1 MGSFKLKLVAWFALL
16 ALLPLAVAF
25 YGYDTLTTR
34 SETRRADAVL
44 EAGLRAAVAGYAT
57 RLDQASAT
65 ARSVAAEAAVQH
77 ALRAR
82 DRAAVRRIDA
92 AHPLVTVRIGGGS
105 RAGAVSIVDGGRVLG
120 SIAVNLPVDDGLVH
134 QLGRGLSPSE
144 HLVAARGGRIV
155 AGVGHGQ
162 SLALSAGE
170 PARLTVAGRTYRA
183 LQTAPLAA
191 SRGLV
196 FAVLVPQHSIDAAV
210 RSAETRILSA
220 LLASLL
226 LFAVATYLLGR
237 SVVGTLRRL
246 ADAANAIAR
255 GSYGERVDVRGRDEF
270 AELAG
275 AFNHMAAQLEQR
287 VAELDTARGHVRA
300 TTARFGE
307 ALTATHDPEQLIR
320 VVVESAVEVT
330 GASGGVV
337 LGLEGEIA
345 RAGDPDAGAERLAFP
360 LRVGASDFGSLVIAG
375 DSFDAGQVETA
386 ASLAAQVVVALEN
399 ARLHRLVQHQAM
411 ADSLTGLAN
420 RRSLEETLRSELA
433 RAARFGDSVCVV
445 FADLD
450 NFKLVNDRH
459 GHAAGDE
466 VLKAFAITLRRTVR
480 ESDVAARWGGE
491 EFALV
496 LTGTDAPGGAHL
508 AERARL
514 EIESRPIRMPDGE
527 ELFVTASFGV
537 ASFPEC
543 EELGELLAAADSA
556 LYAAKRAGRNQVV
569 VSTESAGREIV

>member
-57 RLDQASAT
+57 RLDQASAA
-65 ARSVAAEAAVQH
+65 ARRVAAEPAVQR
-77 ALRAR
+77 ALRTR
-82 DRAAVRRIDA
+82 DRAAVRRIEA
-92 AHPLVTVRIGGGS
+92 AHPLVTLRIGGGA

-120 SIAVNLPVDDGLVH
+120 SIAVNVPVDNGLVQ

-162 SLALSAGE
+162 SLGLSAGG

-183 LQTAPLAA
+183 LQTAPLAP

-196 FAVLVPQHSIDAAV
+196 FAVLLPQHSIDAAV
-210 RSAETRILSA
+210 RSAESRILTA
-220 LLASLL
+220 LLASLV

-255 GSYGERVDVRGRDEF
+255 GRYAERVDVRGRDEF

-287 VAELDTARGHVRA
+287 VVELDTARGHVRA

-307 ALTATHDPEQLIR
+307 ALTATHDPVQLIR

-345 RAGDPDAGAERLAFP
+345 RAGDPDRLAFP

-433 RAARFGDSVCVV
+433 RAGRFGDSVCVV
-445 FADLD
+445 LADLD

-466 VLKAFAITLRRTVR
+466 VLKAFAATLRRTVR

-556 LYAAKRAGRNQVV
+556 LYAAKGAGRNQVV
-569 VSTESAGREIV
+569 VSTESVGREIV